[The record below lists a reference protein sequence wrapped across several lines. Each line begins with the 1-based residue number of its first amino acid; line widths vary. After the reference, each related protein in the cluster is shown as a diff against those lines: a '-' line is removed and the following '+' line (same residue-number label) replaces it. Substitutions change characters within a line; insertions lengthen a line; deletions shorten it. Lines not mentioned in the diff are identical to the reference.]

1 MTKNNSWQTIR
12 FDQICKNISDRIDDP
27 KTSNSNYYVG
37 LEHLDSEEPKILR
50 HGIPQDVSKTKL
62 RFKMGH
68 VLFGKRNWYLRRV
81 AVANFDGI
89 CSAHML
95 VLEPRKEKIIKEF
108 LPILMFGDS
117 FYEKALTISAGSMSP
132 TIRWKDIA
140 KLNFLIPLI
149 SEQKKTI
156 KIISVID
163 ESITKTQN
171 LLYKLKTYKESKA
184 NDLLT
189 RGVGHTKFKKAQWL
203 FEKEIEIPEEWEIKP
218 MSEIQK
224 ITMGQSPPSES
235 YNQEKRGLPFYQG
248 VIDFGDIYPNPSVWC
263 TDPKKIADK
272 NTILFSV
279 RAPVGEVNITK
290 TQCCLGRGVAAL
302 NPTINDLMYCYYTVI
317 QNKTLFLIY
326 AQGTTYD
333 AINQKDIANVK
344 LPYTK
349 NISEQQK
356 IASILAQL
364 DEQYRQV
371 ENHLALLKKMRKS
384 MINEKLTPPTL
395 RKKIVQ

>member
-1 MTKNNSWQTIR
+1 MSY
-12 FDQICKNISDRIDDP
+12 F
-27 KTSNSNYYVG
+27 Y
-37 LEHLDSEEPKILR
+37 
-50 HGIPQDVSKTKL
+50 
-62 RFKMGH
+62 
-68 VLFGKRNWYLRRV
+68 
-81 AVANFDGI
+81 
-89 CSAHML
+89 HML
-95 VLEPRKEKIIKEF
+95 GSGVKNVPMSREQ
-108 LPILMFGDS
+108 LP
-117 FYEKALTISAGSMSP
+117 
-132 TIRWKDIA
+132 
-140 KLNFLIPLI
+140 
-149 SEQKKTI
+149 
-156 KIISVID
+156 
-163 ESITKTQN
+163 
-171 LLYKLKTYKESKA
+171 
-184 NDLLT
+184 
-189 RGVGHTKFKKAQWL
+189 KFKKAQWL